1 MSLDESRLP
10 PARDPLLR
18 LEVLLGRVLVTG
30 VVTSASILAAGI
42 VFSLAGWPAAPM
54 LLRTGLIVLMATPI
68 LRVGVSVVEYV
79 RLRDW
84 FFSATALAVLLVLLT
99 SVTLALIR

>member
-1 MSLDESRLP
+1 MSVNGPGPVP
-10 PARDPLLR
+10 PSDPLQR

-30 VVTSASILAAGI
+30 VVLSASILAAGI
-42 VFSLAGWPAAPM
+42 MLSLAGWHAAPL

-68 LRVGVSVVEYV
+68 LRVVVSLAEYL

-99 SVTLALIR
+99 SVTLALRS